1 MRLFLSNDDRCPPA
15 KIFSRS
21 TIGQEID
28 SVLENGLE
36 SNVWPGVVS
45 KVTYGT
51 LSKRYSG
58 EEVGLQG
65 ERGATEKTHST
76 YTMAPTSRVT
86 LADK

>member
-1 MRLFLSNDDRCPPA
+1 MRLFLSNDDLCPPA
-15 KIFSRS
+15 KIFPAALS
-21 TIGQEID
+21 IGQEID

-45 KVTYGT
+45 KAMYGT

-76 YTMAPTSRVT
+76 CIYTMA